1 MGIQWFPGHMTKA
14 LRQMEK
20 ELKNIDVVFY
30 LLDARAPL
38 SCFNPK
44 LSQLA
49 KNKKIIYI
57 LNKADLVEEKDITR
71 FVNFLKGR
79 GGKAEKENVSKEIS
93 GKAKEGF
100 KGRNAEAKGEDEA
113 KEILS
118 GEEKGNGEKEVAGRS
133 ESGVKEIE
141 GDVVALDSTQ
151 SNSGKILFVSARKLL
166 KDKLENKEAKGINY
180 AIKVMVVG
188 VPNVGKSTLINN
200 LCGFSKTV
208 VGDRPGVTRG
218 KQWVTTKDGF
228 SLLDTPGTL
237 WPSFENERV
246 GRNLAYIGSIKDT
259 LTNDL
264 AFYFLK
270 DVAWKYKS
278 NFEKRYNIA
287 FEKDEDA
294 LSVFEKI
301 CVSKKCLLKKG
312 ELDYDR
318 CGRMI
323 IDDFRKGRLGKIV
336 LD

>member
-1 MGIQWFPGHMTKA
+1 MAIQWFPGHMTKA

-20 ELKNIDVVFY
+20 EMKNIDVVFY

-38 SCFNPK
+38 SCFNPR

-49 KNKKIIYI
+49 KNKKIVYI
-57 LNKADLVEEKDITR
+57 LNKADLVEEKDIER
-71 FVNFLKGR
+71 FIKLLQGKS
-79 GGKAEKENVSKEIS
+79 GGKDG
-93 GKAKEGF
+93 GKDGANADNKMQGNEG
-100 KGRNAEAKGEDEA
+100 
-113 KEILS
+113 
-118 GEEKGNGEKEVAGRS
+118 KEVTQKYDETKSVKTAILTK
-133 ESGVKEIE
+133 ESQGE
-141 GDVVALDSTQ
+141 VVALDSTL
-151 SNSGKILFVSARKLL
+151 SNSGKILFVSAKRLL
-166 KDKLENKEAKGINY
+166 KEKLEAKSDRGINY

-237 WPSFENERV
+237 WPSFEDERT

-270 DVAWKYKS
+270 DIAHKYKTF
-278 NFEKRYNIA
+278 FEKRYDIVI
-287 FEKDEDA
+287 EKDEEA
-294 LSVFEKI
+294 LSIFEKI

-323 IDDFRKGRLGKIV
+323 MDDFRKGRLGKIV